1 MLLAVM
7 LLLQVLLLLQALA
20 VQLLH
25 QPLAH
30 LLRAA
35 LQLAVLALGGAAGGR
50 RRRRFILTQ
59 LPLRMPI
66 LLLRQAT
73 LQRQGLERVHHTA
86 HMRADLGYPK
96 IPAKEIRIASGQRLG
111 GMPMAGG
118 VAVAQGR
125 HWAAGIGG
133 ILLEELA

>member
-1 MLLAVM
+1 
-7 LLLQVLLLLQALA
+7 
-20 VQLLH
+20 
-25 QPLAH
+25 
-30 LLRAA
+30 
-35 LQLAVLALGGAAGGR
+35 
-50 RRRRFILTQ
+50 
-59 LPLRMPI
+59 MPI

-86 HMRADLGYPK
+86 HMCADLGYPE
-96 IPAKEIRIASGQRLG
+96 ITAKEIRIASGQRLG

-125 HWAAGIGG
+125 HWAAGIGR